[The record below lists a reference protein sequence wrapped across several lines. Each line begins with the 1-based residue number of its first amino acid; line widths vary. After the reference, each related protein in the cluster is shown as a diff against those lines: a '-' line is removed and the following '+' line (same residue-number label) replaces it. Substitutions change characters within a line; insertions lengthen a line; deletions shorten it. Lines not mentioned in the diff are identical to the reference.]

1 MQKKKIEI
9 LPPISAALPTLKVF
23 KNDEQAR
30 FRSHVDLAGEGVLL
44 CAKFGSFQN
53 AADA

>member
-1 MQKKKIEI
+1 MII
-9 LPPISAALPTLKVF
+9 PIGAALPAFKVF